1 MRRRHRRRHSIES
14 EIPTS
19 STGDIAFLLIIF
31 FMVTASFAVTKGLA
45 FNLPPEEVPETSDGV
60 GAVLIE
66 IRDDGSIV
74 VDCRPMEVDAI
85 LDYLEPKLSRNPQK
99 PIVLYAHPGAR
110 YQDLVAAYEWLYQAP
125 DRGLDDPNIKI
136 PTPDDIAEYVQLFG
150 FDPFE
155 AHCGG

>member
-1 MRRRHRRRHSIES
+1 MRRRDRRRYSIES

-45 FNLPPEEVPETSDGV
+45 FNLPREDVPDTIDGV
-60 GAVLIE
+60 EAVLIE
-66 IRDDGSIV
+66 IRGNGSIV
-74 VDCRPMEVDAI
+74 VDCRPMAAAAI
-85 LDYLEPKLSRNPQK
+85 LDYLEPKLSRDPDK
-99 PIVLYAHPGAR
+99 PIVLYAHPGAK

-125 DRGLDDPNIKI
+125 DRGLDDPNINI
-136 PTPDDIAEYVQLFG
+136 PTPDDIEEYVRLFG
-150 FDPFE
+150 FDPFK